1 MYKKT
6 SQSWLK
12 HLDFAIWDLVIL
24 AVVYI
29 AVVLIRFQF
38 RLTHDQVTLFTRL
51 GIIMIVLYL
60 LVALINQAYKSILQ
74 RSKWEELWR
83 TLLQIAIT
91 FLLVA
96 FYMFATQQ
104 SELFSRIVF
113 GFTALI
119 SFLLIYAE
127 RVLWKHFIRMR
138 MRKGNML
145 PWLLIVTDASHLED
159 CITAAS
165 AKSYN
170 SFNIKGIAILDDNRI
185 GEEIPSK
192 DDSERTYPVLCDDSN
207 IRQFVLS
214 DVVDE
219 VLILLTDDIKEQIL
233 VNYFL
238 ETGITVH
245 IGVPGQTKGY
255 PNTIIEHMGNSI
267 VVTTSNNTASSV
279 QLAIKRLADI
289 IGGFV
294 GTLITGILFL
304 ILAPMIKAK
313 DPGPVFFKQIR
324 IGKNGRQFYIYKFRS
339 MYMDAEERKKE
350 RMAQNEM
357 DGLMFKMENDPR
369 ILPGIGHK
377 IRDWSLDEFPQFW
390 NILKG
395 DMSLVGTRPPTLEE
409 FEHYE
414 PHHKMRLSFKP
425 GLTGLWQVSGRS
437 EITDFEKIV
446 ELDNTYIREWTLGL
460 DAKILLKTVK
470 VVLLRKGAK

>member
-1 MYKKT
+1 MYKKK

-12 HLDFAIWDLVIL
+12 HLDFAIWDLIIL

-38 RLTHDQVTLFTRL
+38 QLTHDQAVLFTRL
-51 GIIMIVLYL
+51 GIIMLVLYL

-104 SELFSRIVF
+104 AELFSRIVF

-119 SFLLIYAE
+119 SYILIYAE
-127 RVLWKHFIRMR
+127 RVLWKHFLRMR
-138 MRKGNML
+138 LRKGDVL
-145 PWLLIVTDASHLED
+145 PWLLIVTDAAHLED
-159 CITAAS
+159 CIAAAS
-165 AKSYN
+165 AKAYN
-170 SFNIKGIAILDDNRI
+170 SFSIKGIAILDENRI
-185 GEEIPSK
+185 GEEVPAR
-192 DDSERTYPVLCDDSN
+192 DDTERTYPVLCDDSN
-207 IRQFVLS
+207 IRSYVLS

-219 VLILLTDDIKEQIL
+219 VLIILSDEIKEQLL

-245 IGVPGQTKGY
+245 IGIPGQSKGY
-255 PNTIIEHMGNSI
+255 PNTIVEHMGSSI
-267 VVTTSNNTASSV
+267 VVTTSNSTASSFL
-279 QLAIKRLADI
+279 LAIKRLVDI
-289 IGGFV
+289 IGGFF
-294 GTLITGILFL
+294 GTLITGILYL

-350 RMAQNEM
+350 LMEQNEM

-446 ELDNTYIREWTLGL
+446 ELDNSYIREWTLGL

-470 VVLLRKGAK
+470 VVLQRKGAK